1 MKFLSNIL
9 STIVGL
15 FLFFA
20 ILFFGLFFIGVIIGG
35 SSDDPKK
42 TTVKDNTVLVLD
54 IKKITQDHASNIII
68 TDFQFMNSQS
78 HDGLVDV
85 LNAIENAK
93 TDDKIKGIS
102 ILNPTTNLGLAQLKS
117 LREKLIDFKDS
128 GKFVVAYGNTYSQS
142 EYYLS
147 SVSDTIYLNPVGAM
161 DFRGLS
167 SEILF
172 FKDFQEKS
180 GIQME
185 VIRHGKY
192 KSAVEPFLEN
202 KMSDENR
209 HQMQELLSSVWK
221 TIVDDISK
229 SRNVSIEELNYIAEN
244 LMARTP
250 EMAESNKLIDK
261 IGYEDQFHNGIKK
274 ALGVNYDEDY
284 NTIEIA
290 KYATNVGVKINSKKA
305 ADKIAVIYAQG
316 EIIDGEGNAMTIG
329 EGYMKKS
336 INDAIK
342 DDKVKVI
349 VLRVDS
355 PGGSALASDII
366 WREIE
371 LAKKHKPVVV
381 SMGNLAASGGYYISC
396 NADRIFAEPTT
407 ITGSIG
413 VFGAVPNFTKLAN
426 NWGIHSDIVSTHK
439 NSANYSPFQPMT
451 ESFREVT
458 TASVENIYNI
468 FLSRVA
474 EGRGMTVE
482 AVNEVAQ
489 GRVWTGSDALSLGLV
504 DEIGSLDDAIAYAAN
519 LVELEK
525 YSTRNFP
532 VFKKSF
538 EDLLLE
544 SMPFPFMKTREA
556 MIKAEIGEENYQVIQ
571 QIKTINSR
579 KGIQLRMPYEI
590 IIK

>member
-9 STIVGL
+9 STIVGM

-20 ILFFGLFFIGVIIGG
+20 ILFFGLFFIGIIIGG

-42 TTVKDNTVLVLD
+42 TIVKDNSVLVLD
-54 IKKITQDHASNIII
+54 IEDITQDHASNRII
-68 TDFQFMNSQS
+68 TDFQFMNNQNYN
-78 HDGLVDV
+78 GLVDV

-93 TDDKIKGIS
+93 ADNKIKGIS
-102 ILNPTTNLGLAQLKS
+102 ILNPTSRLGLAQLKA
-117 LREKLIDFKDS
+117 LREKLIDFKES
-128 GKFVVAYGNTYSQS
+128 GKFVVAYGNTYTQS
-142 EYYLS
+142 DYYLS

-209 HQMQELLSSVWK
+209 LQMQELLNSAWQ
-221 TIVDDISK
+221 TIVGDISK
-229 SRNVSIEELNYIAEN
+229 SRNISIDELNNIADN

-250 EMAESNKLIDK
+250 EMAETNKLVDK
-261 IGYEDQFHNGIKK
+261 VSYEDQFHNGIKK
-274 ALGVNYDEDY
+274 ALGVDYDKDY

-290 KYATNVGVKINSKKA
+290 KYATNVGSSLNSKKA
-305 ADKIAVIYAQG
+305 DNRIAVIYAQG
-316 EIIDGEGNAMTIG
+316 EIIDGEGNAMSIG
-329 EGYMKKS
+329 EGYMRKS
-336 INDAIK
+336 LNDAVK
-342 DDKVKVI
+342 DEKVKAI

-371 LAKKHKPVVV
+371 LAKKHKPVIV
-381 SMGNLAASGGYYISC
+381 SMGNLAASGGYYISS

-413 VFGAVPNFTKLAN
+413 VFGAIPNFRKLAN

-439 NSANYSPFQPMT
+439 NSSEYSPFQPMT
-451 ESFREVT
+451 DSFREVT
-458 TASVENIYNI
+458 MASVENIYNI
-468 FLSRVA
+468 FLDRVA
-474 EGRGMTVE
+474 KGRGMTVE

-489 GRVWTGSDALSLGLV
+489 GRVWTGSDALALGLV
-504 DEIGSLDDAIAYAAN
+504 DEIGGLEKAIEYAKN
-519 LVELEK
+519 LVELDK
-525 YSTRNFP
+525 YSIRNFP
-532 VFKKSF
+532 VFKMSF
-538 EDLLLE
+538 EEYLSE
-544 SMPFPFMKTREA
+544 SLPFPFIKTREA
-556 MIKAEIGEENYQVIQ
+556 LIKEEIGEESYHLIQ
-571 QIKTINSR
+571 QIKTVNSR
-579 KGIQLRMPYEI
+579 KGVQLRMPYEL

>member
-20 ILFFGLFFIGVIIGG
+20 ILFFGLFFVGVIIGS

-42 TTVKDNTVLVLD
+42 TVVKDNTVLVLD
-54 IKKITQDHASNIII
+54 IEKITQDHASNMII
-68 TDFQFMNSQS
+68 TDFQFMNNQNYN
-78 HDGLVDV
+78 GLVDV

-102 ILNPTTNLGLAQLKS
+102 ILNPASRLGLAQLRA

-180 GIQME
+180 GIKME

-209 HQMQELLSSVWK
+209 LQMQELLGSAWK

-229 SRNVSIEELNYIAEN
+229 SRGISIEELNNIADN
-244 LMARTP
+244 LLARTP
-250 EMAESNKLIDK
+250 EMAQSNKMIDK
-261 IGYEDQFHNGIKK
+261 VAYLDQYHNGIKN
-274 ALGVNYDEDY
+274 ALDVKYDEDY
-284 NTIEIA
+284 NTIEVA
-290 KYATNVGVKINSKKA
+290 KYATNVGAKLSSKKA
-305 ADKIAVIYAQG
+305 EDKIAVIYAQG
-316 EIIDGEGNAMTIG
+316 DIIDGEGSAITIG
-329 EGYMKKS
+329 EGYMIKS
-336 INDAIK
+336 LNDAVK
-342 DDKVKVI
+342 DEKVKVI

-371 LAKKHKPVVV
+371 LAKKHKPVIV

-458 TASVENIYNI
+458 TASVKSIYNI

-489 GRVWTGSDALSLGLV
+489 GRVWTGSDALALGLV
-504 DEIGSLDDAIAYAAN
+504 DEIGGLEDAIAYAKN
-519 LVELEK
+519 LVEIDK
-525 YSTRNFP
+525 YSVRNFP

-538 EDLLLE
+538 EDFLSE
-544 SMPFPFMKTREA
+544 NMPFPFMKTRET
-556 MIKAEIGEENYQVIQ
+556 MIKEEIGEENYQVIQ
-571 QIKTINSR
+571 QIKTMNSR
-579 KGIQLRMPYEI
+579 KGVQLRMPYEI

>member
-20 ILFFGLFFIGVIIGG
+20 ILFFGLFFVGVIIGS

-42 TTVKDNTVLVLD
+42 TVVKDNTVLVLD
-54 IKKITQDHASNIII
+54 IEKITQDHASNMII
-68 TDFQFMNSQS
+68 TDFQFMNNQNYN
-78 HDGLVDV
+78 GLVDV

-102 ILNPTTNLGLAQLKS
+102 ILNPASRLGLAQLKA

-128 GKFVVAYGNTYSQS
+128 GKFVVTYGNTYSQS

-180 GIQME
+180 GIKME

-209 HQMQELLSSVWK
+209 LQMQELLGSAWK

-229 SRNVSIEELNYIAEN
+229 SRGISIEELNNIADN
-244 LMARTP
+244 LLARTP
-250 EMAESNKLIDK
+250 EMAQNNKMIDK
-261 IGYEDQFHNGIKK
+261 IAYLDQYHNGIKN
-274 ALGVNYDEDY
+274 ALGVKYDEDY
-284 NTIEIA
+284 NTIEVA
-290 KYATNVGVKINSKKA
+290 KYATNVGAKLSSKKA
-305 ADKIAVIYAQG
+305 DNKIAVIYAQG
-316 EIIDGEGNAMTIG
+316 EIIDGEGSAVTIG
-329 EGYMKKS
+329 EGYMIKS
-336 INDAIK
+336 LNDAVK
-342 DDKVKVI
+342 DEKVKVI
-349 VLRVDS
+349 VLRIDS

-371 LAKKHKPVVV
+371 LAKKHKPVIV

-458 TASVENIYNI
+458 TASVESIYNI

-489 GRVWTGSDALSLGLV
+489 GRVWTGSDALALGLV
-504 DEIGSLDDAIAYAAN
+504 DEIGGLEDAIAYAKN
-519 LVELEK
+519 LVEIDK
-525 YSTRNFP
+525 YSVRNFP

-538 EDLLLE
+538 EDFLSE
-544 SMPFPFMKTREA
+544 NMPFPFMKTREA
-556 MIKAEIGEENYQVIQ
+556 MIKEEIGEENYQVLQ
-571 QIKTINSR
+571 QIKTMNSR
-579 KGIQLRMPYEI
+579 KGVQLRMPYEI

>member
-20 ILFFGLFFIGVIIGG
+20 ILFFGLFFIGLIIGG

-54 IKKITQDHASNIII
+54 IEKITQDHASNMII
-68 TDFQFMNSQS
+68 TDFQFMNSQNYN
-78 HDGLVDV
+78 GLVDV

-102 ILNPTTNLGLAQLKS
+102 ILNPASRLGLAQLKA

-180 GIQME
+180 GIKME

-209 HQMQELLSSVWK
+209 LQMQELLTSAWK
-221 TIVDDISK
+221 TIADDISE
-229 SRNVSIEELNYIAEN
+229 SRAISIEELNNIADN
-244 LMARTP
+244 LLARTP
-250 EMAESNKLIDK
+250 EMAQNNKMIDK
-261 IGYEDQFHNGIKK
+261 IAYLDQYHNGIKN
-274 ALGVNYDEDY
+274 ALGVKYDEDY
-284 NTIEIA
+284 NTIEVA
-290 KYATNVGVKINSKKA
+290 KYATNVGAKLSSKKA
-305 ADKIAVIYAQG
+305 EDKIAVIYAQG
-316 EIIDGEGNAMTIG
+316 EIIDGEGSAVTIG
-329 EGYMKKS
+329 EGYMIKS
-336 INDAIK
+336 LNDAVK
-342 DDKVKVI
+342 DEKVKVI

-371 LAKKHKPVVV
+371 LAKKHKPVIV
-381 SMGNLAASGGYYISC
+381 SMGNLAASGGYYIAC

-413 VFGAVPNFTKLAN
+413 VFGAVPNFTKLVN
-426 NWGIHSDIVSTHK
+426 NWGVHSDVVSTHK
-439 NSANYSPFQPMT
+439 NAANYTPFQPMT

-458 TASVENIYNI
+458 TESVENIYNI

-482 AVNEVAQ
+482 TVNEVAQ
-489 GRVWTGSDALSLGLV
+489 GRVWTGSDALALGLV
-504 DEIGSLDDAIAYAAN
+504 DEIGGLEDAIAYAKN
-519 LVELEK
+519 LVEIDK
-525 YSTRNFP
+525 YSVRNFP

-538 EDLLLE
+538 EDFLSE
-544 SMPFPFMKTREA
+544 NMPFPFMKTREA
-556 MIKAEIGEENYQVIQ
+556 MIKEEIGEENYQVIQ
-571 QIKTINSR
+571 QIKTMNSR
-579 KGIQLRMPYEI
+579 KGVQLRMPYEI